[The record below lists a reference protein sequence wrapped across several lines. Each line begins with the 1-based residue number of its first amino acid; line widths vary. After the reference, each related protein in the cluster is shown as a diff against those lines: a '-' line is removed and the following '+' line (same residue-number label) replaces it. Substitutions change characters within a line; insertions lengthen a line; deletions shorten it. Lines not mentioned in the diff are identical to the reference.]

1 MTRKPRSRVRI
12 LIYRTWAFK
21 IRGITFHCSLFEDR
35 CFINL
40 ELKYLIF
47 CWQVHHSGKEKHSSK
62 VGIIHYTI
70 HGHSDKHF
78 LMEDPVRILSY
89 VLVALVALLSVV
101 VIILVKSV
109 QQLGNLITAL
119 QNTRRVS
126 CSYKNPT
133 IAIDFDEQGISGAKP
148 PRPTSAFLRGSME
161 SIIMVPSR
169 RASPKERSSNNK
181 SSTSDKEKVPFGT
194 FQ

>member
-1 MTRKPRSRVRI
+1 MSNVGYQDPGYNVSLQPVRRSVFYKLRK
-12 LIYRTWAFK
+12 YM
-21 IRGITFHCSLFEDR
+21 
-35 CFINL
+35 
-40 ELKYLIF
+40 IF
-47 CWQVHHSGKEKHSSK
+47 CWQVHHSGKERHSSK

-70 HGHSDKHF
+70 HGQSDKHF

-109 QQLGNLITAL
+109 QQLGNLITTL
-119 QNTRRVS
+119 QNSRRVS

-133 IAIDFDEQGISGAKP
+133 IAIEFDEQGISGAKR
-148 PRPTSAFLRGSME
+148 PRPISGTSAFLRGSME

-169 RASPKERSSNNK
+169 RASPKERPSNNK
-181 SSTSDKEKVPFGT
+181 SSTRDKEKVPFGT

>member
-1 MTRKPRSRVRI
+1 
-12 LIYRTWAFK
+12 
-21 IRGITFHCSLFEDR
+21 
-35 CFINL
+35 
-40 ELKYLIF
+40 
-47 CWQVHHSGKEKHSSK
+47 
-62 VGIIHYTI
+62 
-70 HGHSDKHF
+70 
-78 LMEDPVRILSY
+78 MEDPVRILSY

-161 SIIMVPSR
+161 SVIMVPSR

>member
-1 MTRKPRSRVRI
+1 M
-12 LIYRTWAFK
+12 
-21 IRGITFHCSLFEDR
+21 
-35 CFINL
+35 
-40 ELKYLIF
+40 IF
-47 CWQVHHSGKEKHSSK
+47 CWQVHHSGKEKYSSK
-62 VGIIHYTI
+62 VGIIHYTS
-70 HGHSDKHF
+70 HGQSGKHF
-78 LMEDPVRILSY
+78 LMEDPTVLILSY

-109 QQLGNLITAL
+109 QQLGNLITTL
-119 QNTRRVS
+119 QNSRRVS

-133 IAIDFDEQGISGAKP
+133 IAIEFDEQGISRAKP
-148 PRPTSAFLRGSME
+148 PRPISGTSAFLSGSME

-169 RASPKERSSNNK
+169 RASPKERPSNNK

>member
-1 MTRKPRSRVRI
+1 M
-12 LIYRTWAFK
+12 
-21 IRGITFHCSLFEDR
+21 
-35 CFINL
+35 
-40 ELKYLIF
+40 IF
-47 CWQVHHSGKEKHSSK
+47 CWQVHHSGKERHSSK

-70 HGHSDKHF
+70 HGQSDKHF

-109 QQLGNLITAL
+109 QQLGNLITTL
-119 QNTRRVS
+119 QNSRRVS

-133 IAIDFDEQGISGAKP
+133 IAIEFDEQGISGAKR
-148 PRPTSAFLRGSME
+148 PRPISGTSAFLRGSME

-169 RASPKERSSNNK
+169 RASPKERPSNNK
-181 SSTSDKEKVPFGT
+181 SSTRDKEKVPFGT

>member
-1 MTRKPRSRVRI
+1 MSNVGYQDPGYNVSLQPVRRSVFYKLRK
-12 LIYRTWAFK
+12 YM
-21 IRGITFHCSLFEDR
+21 
-35 CFINL
+35 
-40 ELKYLIF
+40 IF
-47 CWQVHHSGKEKHSSK
+47 FWQVHHSGKEKHSSK

-78 LMEDPVRILSY
+78 LMEDPIVRILSY

-109 QQLGNLITAL
+109 QQLKNLITTL
-119 QNTRRVS
+119 QDTRRVS
-126 CSYKNPT
+126 CSYKNPA
-133 IAIDFDEQGISGAKP
+133 IAIQFDEQGKSGAKP
-148 PRPTSAFLRGSME
+148 PRPISGTSAFLRGSME